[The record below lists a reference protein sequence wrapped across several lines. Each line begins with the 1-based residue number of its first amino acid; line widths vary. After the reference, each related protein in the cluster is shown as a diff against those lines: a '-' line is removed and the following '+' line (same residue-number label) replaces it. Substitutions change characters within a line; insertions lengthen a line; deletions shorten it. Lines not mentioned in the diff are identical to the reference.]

1 MVIEDHDVIAPLT
14 KYYREATSLVGDNY
28 YSDLNC
34 FEEGV
39 VGMRWA
45 GRPLSAG
52 WGDGRWWG
60 FGFSRPGVLSIL

>member
-39 VGMRWA
+39 VGTQWDERL
-45 GRPLSAG
+45 LSVG
-52 WGDGRWWG
+52 WGDGHW
-60 FGFSRPGVLSIL
+60 